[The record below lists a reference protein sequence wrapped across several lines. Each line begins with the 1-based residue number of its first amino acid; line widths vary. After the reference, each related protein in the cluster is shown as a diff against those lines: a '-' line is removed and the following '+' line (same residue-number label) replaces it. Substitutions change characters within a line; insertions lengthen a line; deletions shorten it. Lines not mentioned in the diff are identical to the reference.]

1 MKSEEDII
9 LILLEK
15 ISSFEKRLSDIESTL
30 DSIKKNTERMETH
43 IDFVENTYDT
53 IKTPFHFL
61 IEKINVLSSSSLS
74 SFNKSSN
81 YFTNKL
87 SSNST
92 DLNESNQK
100 NENNN
105 ETELV
110 E

>member
-1 MKSEEDII
+1 MRSNDDAI
-9 LILLEK
+9 LILIEK
-15 ISSFEKRLSDIESTL
+15 ISSFEKRLSDIESKL

-61 IEKINVLSSSSLS
+61 MEKINVLSLSSLS
-74 SFNKSSN
+74 PFKNHS